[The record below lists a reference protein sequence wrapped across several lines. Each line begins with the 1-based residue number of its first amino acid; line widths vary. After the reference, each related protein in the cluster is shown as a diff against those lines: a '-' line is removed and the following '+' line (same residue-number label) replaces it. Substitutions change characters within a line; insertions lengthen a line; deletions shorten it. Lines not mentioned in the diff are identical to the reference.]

1 MKKINKRLFCCFFAM
16 CMLTI
21 IMPLRTFAAQVDN
34 NSLTRAKWLS
44 DLVKTFEMKVED
56 NNYPDNYFSDLES
69 SSEYYYD
76 VLVAVQFG
84 VVNIEAGDPIY
95 PNQPVT
101 REFAASTLNY
111 CLGYQLD
118 QQAVYT
124 FSDIADVQ
132 DKDSAQIALNR
143 NWFSLVAGKFCPQ
156 REVDSAEEIN
166 MLKDAKEVW
175 ESTKV
180 DPNYDNTYT
189 LANGIIEI
197 PDDTNVYLLDDGK
210 IYIENCPKAISVGDS
225 FAVQLN
231 GIPCVYKAKDIQKDN
246 SDYIIEVSELE
257 HSEAY
262 KDIDMQGTMDASVLQ
277 IGEVSDGLKVEY
289 SEKTEDSSPQSKA
302 RGSINLDKSTSLK
315 VSGQVS
321 VGDGQTISVDM
332 KVKNARIDYGISLT
346 GETFVK
352 LKGNTDLS
360 CSMEFDGAKA
370 IGLEFPLVP
379 AQVPGIGGIDL
390 NFEVSFGGK
399 FNVKTTGYLTTGVSY
414 SKANGFRVIK
424 GFETK
429 SFNCTCEANASAG
442 LKVRLG
448 IYGELL
454 PINGYVYTKAGGKVV
469 LKQTQYES
477 GSPKRCDTFVAYIYA
492 STGATVTIKLGSL
505 KGSYDRESEI
515 YGEDNSPLRVYHH
528 YEDGK
533 EVAKC
538 SRGTDFK
545 YYTNVN
551 SRYWG
556 NGWTN
561 GIGEYGYDADGNRV
575 ELYTYTLDENNNAK
589 VTGYKG
595 NAANLYIPETIDGYT
610 VTGIADGV
618 FRNKN
623 YLVSVTI
630 PDTVTYIGKHCFEG
644 CTELSEVKLSD
655 SLETLES
662 AAFGSCTSLT
672 TITIP
677 KSVTTAGQEYGFGQ
691 YNYGP
696 FYNCKNL
703 KTVVLEEG
711 RKEIPAELFA
721 KCYGLENIEIPE
733 GVTKIKANAFF
744 ECSFLKTIN
753 IPDTVT
759 YIGEHCFEGCTEL
772 SEVELSNSLETLESA
787 AFGNC
792 PSLTTITIPKSV
804 TTAGQEYGFGQY
816 NYGPF
821 YNCQNLKTV
830 ILEEGLKEIPA
841 ELFAKCYGLEN
852 IEIPEGV
859 TKIKANAFF
868 ECSFLKTINIPDTV
882 TYIGEHCFEGCTE
895 LSEVELSNSLETL
908 ESAAFGNCPSL
919 TTITIPKSVTTA
931 GQEYGFGQYNYGPFY
946 NCQNLKTVILEEG
959 LKEIP
964 AELFA
969 KCYGLENIEIPESVT
984 KIKDNTFFEC
994 SSLKVI
1000 NIPETITDIGNSAF
1014 QGCTSLKQ
1022 IKLPNSIKEL
1032 GTSVFSN
1039 CNALTEV
1046 TLDDTR
1052 QNITAYMF
1060 QNCTSLEKIILPD
1073 SVINIENCAFQ
1084 GCTSLKEIDFGTGLQ
1099 RIKRYAFERCSALE
1113 EVLLP
1118 DNVITIEDGVF
1129 STCTSLKKV
1138 ELKNSVI
1145 SLGWRSFYNC
1155 DSLTDIQIPDSVT
1168 SLGGQIFYD
1177 CDLLKNVTLGTGITK
1192 IPEAAFED
1200 CDVLEKIVL
1209 LYRVK
1214 EIEKNAFKNSVAFKE
1229 ITIPRTTTN
1238 IDSTAFSYPKKTT
1251 IYGVPGTYA
1260 ETFAKENGITF
1271 VSNEVKATDV
1281 KLSKDEL
1288 TILKGQKKQL
1298 SADIKPLNFTDEVIW
1313 KSSDKD
1319 IVTVDDNGTVEA
1331 KGTGT
1336 VSIKLTIGDV
1346 SASCKVTVVQPVTW
1360 IFLNRSSLTL
1370 EALDTYQL
1378 TADVSPSNANN
1389 KEIKWSSSDQQVA
1402 DVDSNGKV
1410 TAYKKGVATITASTT
1425 DGSNITRECR
1435 VTVSNTAFIVS
1446 SAEQL
1451 ESGHNYGINCSDY
1464 WVYTDSS
1471 MDADA
1476 MLQVTFDERTEM
1488 EDGFDYLYIYSANGD
1503 QIGKYTGKEL
1513 AGKVVEIPGNTIKIK
1528 LVSDEAGTAWGFKV
1542 VNIQSTVNKRKS
1554 ILSGTESYEKTYGD
1568 KNFKL
1573 DTVLEAGNGEITYS
1587 SENEDVA
1594 EVDDTGIVSIK
1605 NAGMTVIKAAVSE
1618 TDEYRYAEKNITLMV
1633 KKAEQNLS
1641 VTYPSN
1647 NIEVGKSIQID
1658 VKNQMGLV
1666 RYTSSDDSI
1675 ATVDSDGLVTGVSVG
1690 TVRITIY
1697 ASETEN
1703 YNKAIQRIYFNV
1715 SGNDSDWNCDI
1726 MGHAGGKATCT
1737 QRAICSICG
1746 QEYGELDPT
1755 NHKFT
1760 NYISDN
1766 NATTKADG
1774 TKTAYCDYGCG
1785 TKDTIPDP
1793 GSKKKEQKLGQTT
1806 LKKVAG
1812 VKVAS
1817 KAKGRVNVSWKR
1829 VTGAKGYQIQY
1840 SQKKNFVGAKT
1851 MKISGGKKLKAIV
1864 KKLKSKKTYYFRV
1877 RAIAGKTTGKWSA
1890 VKKVKKVK

>member
-1 MKKINKRLFCCFFAM
+1 MKKINKRLFCCFLAM

-21 IMPLRTFAAQVDN
+21 IMPLRTFAAQVDD

-84 VVNIEAGDPIY
+84 VVNVEAGDPIY
-95 PNQPVT
+95 PDQPVT

-166 MLKDAKEVW
+166 MLNDAKEVW
-175 ESTKV
+175 ESTEV

-189 LANGIIEI
+189 LANGIIAI

-262 KDIDMQGTMDASVLQ
+262 KDIDMQGTMDASALQ

-424 GFETK
+424 GFEAK

-561 GIGEYGYDADGNRV
+561 GIGEYGYDANGNRV

-595 NAANLYIPETIDGYT
+595 NATNLYIPETIDGYT

-644 CTELSEVKLSD
+644 CTELSEVKLSN

-662 AAFGSCTSLT
+662 AAFGSCPSLT
-672 TITIP
+672 MITIP
-677 KSVTTAGQEYGFGQ
+677 KSVIRSGGVYATAYDAH
-691 YNYGP
+691 YGP

-703 KTVVLEEG
+703 RTVVLEEG
-711 RKEIPAELFA
+711 LKEIPSDLFA
-721 KCYGLENIEIPE
+721 RCYGLESIEIPE
-733 GVTKIKANAFF
+733 SVTSIGEFAFYECTALKKIDITNNVK
-744 ECSFLKTIN
+744 
-753 IPDTVT
+753 
-759 YIGEHCFEGCTEL
+759 YIGRRCFEECTGL
-772 SEVELSNSLETLESA
+772 SEVKLSDSLETLESA

-804 TTAGQEYGFGQY
+804 IRSGGVYATAYDAH
-816 NYGPF
+816 YGPF
-821 YNCQNLKTV
+821 YNCKNLRTV
-830 ILEEGLKEIPA
+830 VLEEGLKEIPSD
-841 ELFAKCYGLEN
+841 LFAKCYGLE
-852 IEIPEGV
+852 
-859 TKIKANAFF
+859 
-868 ECSFLKTINIPDTV
+868 S
-882 TYIGEHCFEGCTE
+882 
-895 LSEVELSNSLETL
+895 
-908 ESAAFGNCPSL
+908 
-919 TTITIPKSVTTA
+919 
-931 GQEYGFGQYNYGPFY
+931 
-946 NCQNLKTVILEEG
+946 
-959 LKEIP
+959 
-964 AELFA
+964 
-969 KCYGLENIEIPESVT
+969 IEIPESVT
-984 KIKDNTFFEC
+984 SIGEYAFFEC
-994 SSLKVI
+994 SSLKTI
-1000 NIPETITDIGNSAF
+1000 NLPETITDVGNSAF
-1014 QGCTSLKQ
+1014 RGCTSLKQ
-1022 IKLPNSIKEL
+1022 IKLPNSIKGL
-1032 GTSVFSN
+1032 GTYVFSD
-1039 CNALTEV
+1039 CSELTDV
-1046 TLDDTR
+1046 TLNDTR
-1052 QNITAYMF
+1052 QNIPAYMF

-1073 SVINIENCAFQ
+1073 SVINIEDCAFQ

-1118 DNVITIEDGVF
+1118 DNLITIEEGTF

-1138 ELKNSVI
+1138 ELKNSVT

-1155 DSLTDIQIPDSVT
+1155 DSLTDIKIPDSVT

-1192 IPEAAFED
+1192 IPESAFED

-1209 LYRVK
+1209 PYRVK

-1281 KLSKDEL
+1281 KLGEDEL
-1288 TILKGQKKQL
+1288 TILNGQKKQL
-1298 SADIKPLNFTDEVIW
+1298 SADIKPLNFTDEIIW

-1331 KGTGT
+1331 KGIGT
-1336 VSIKLTIGDV
+1336 AIIKLTVGDV

-1360 IFLNRSSLTL
+1360 VQLNRSSLTL

-1389 KEIKWSSSDQQVA
+1389 KEIRWSSSDQQVA
-1402 DVDSNGKV
+1402 DVDSDGKV

-1425 DGSNITRECR
+1425 DGSNITRECQ

-1451 ESGHNYGINCSDY
+1451 ESGHNYEINCSDY

-1471 MDADA
+1471 IDEDE

-1568 KNFKL
+1568 KDFKL
-1573 DTVLEAGNGEITYS
+1573 DTILEAGNGEITYS

-1618 TDEYRYAEKNITLMV
+1618 TDEYRYAEKNITLIV

-1647 NIEVGKSIQID
+1647 NIEVGKSVQID

-1690 TVRITIY
+1690 TVRITVY

-1703 YNKAIQRIYFNV
+1703 YNEAIQRIYFNV
-1715 SGNDSDWNCDI
+1715 SENDSDWNCDI
-1726 MGHAGGKATCT
+1726 MGHTGGKATCS

-1746 QEYGELDPT
+1746 KEYGELDPT

-1793 GSKKKEQKLGQTT
+1793 GSKKKEQKPGQTT